1 MGTEKGLIVPV
12 IKDADHLTI
21 EGIECEIGN
30 FAKFS
35 KLWIFVDEYL
45 AEICSFCI
53 LCASGFGKILPFTIW
68 PLWNR
73 SGGYTGKVKRK
84 GTYTG
89 HVNIR
94 MVVYLSKFKRF
105 IGIPVT
111 WRSRS
116 ILPDTAFGLRWYTGI
131 LLSCRYIPNTD
142 TYSADWRRDDITSS
156 EYCATST
163 RLPFVGSREYN

>member
-1 MGTEKGLIVPV
+1 MVSLPVLSIVVRTNTTVLQPV
-12 IKDADHLTI
+12 ILLLYYQSSDRSTMVLY
-21 EGIECEIGN
+21 
-30 FAKFS
+30 S
-35 KLWIFVDEYL
+35 Q
-45 AEICSFCI
+45 
-53 LCASGFGKILPFTIW
+53 SGFGKILPFTIW
-68 PLWNR
+68 PLGNR
-73 SGGYTGKVKRK
+73 SGGYTGKVKWK

-131 LLSCRYIPNTD
+131 LLWCRYIPNTD
-142 TYSADWRRDDITSS
+142 TYSADWRRDDITG

-163 RLPFVGSREYN
+163 RLPSVGSTTNP